1 MGPRGTGPREINTRA
16 PRPQQD
22 NPPVEVDN
30 WDNAQVNTIDNN
42 ISSKSGPGVVFP
54 VDTWG
59 DWDNEEYTGSLADTK
74 VFTPSS
80 APSLIHSTSKSFFFL
95 QFFPFFFFL

>member
-1 MGPRGTGPREINTRA
+1 MGPRGTGPREPNTRA

-30 WDNAQVNTIDNN
+30 WDNAQVNTADVSN
-42 ISSKSGPGVVFP
+42 KSGDVFP

-80 APSLIHSTSKSFFFL
+80 APLHSTSKFLLLLFFL
-95 QFFPFFFFL
+95 LFRKSIFF